1 MAGDTTPTR
10 YAGMSFNSPLSEER
24 ADAMVARLAAAGPR
38 TVLDLGC
45 GWGELLLR
53 VVAAAPGSTGT
64 GVDLDDGLLE
74 RGRSA
79 ASGRGLADRV
89 TLVGQPAA
97 DVTLTADAVICVG
110 STHALGDTAEALA
123 FLRER
128 VSRGGR
134 VLLGEGTWD
143 GRLAGDVAE
152 VPNDIT
158 NQPTLA
164 DLVEMSLEAGFR
176 PLHIEEAST
185 GEWDD
190 FESRYLA
197 GSEEWLLS
205 HPDDPSAD
213 AVRGRADEHRRM
225 WLRGYRRALG
235 LAYLTLG
242 VPT

>member
-1 MAGDTTPTR
+1 MAGDATPTR

-24 ADAMVARLAAAGPR
+24 ADAMVARLVAAGPQ

-53 VVAAAPGSTGT
+53 VVAATPGSTGT

-79 ASGRGLADRV
+79 ARERGLADRV
-89 TLVGQPAA
+89 TLVDQPATE
-97 DVTLTADAVICVG
+97 VTLTADAVICVG
-110 STHALGDTAEALA
+110 STHALGSTAAALA

-128 VSRGGR
+128 VSPGGR

-152 VPNDIT
+152 VPHDIT

-164 DLVEMSLEAGFR
+164 DLVEMCLEAGFR

-197 GSEEWLLS
+197 GSEEWLLA
-205 HPDDPSAD
+205 HPDDPAAD
-213 AVRGRADEHRRM
+213 SVRGRADEHRRM